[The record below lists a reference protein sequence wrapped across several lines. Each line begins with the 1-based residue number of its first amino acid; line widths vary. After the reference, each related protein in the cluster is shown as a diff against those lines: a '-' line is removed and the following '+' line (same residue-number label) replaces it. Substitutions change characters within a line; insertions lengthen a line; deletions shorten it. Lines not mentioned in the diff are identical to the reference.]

1 MSQAE
6 LPVLRVAYMPL
17 IDCAPLVAA
26 QRLGLDSAH
35 GLQLDLQRQASWAG
49 VRDRLLAGE
58 VEAAHA
64 LASLV
69 YAIDLGI
76 AGPQCPMALLMTLN
90 HNGQAITL
98 APAIAQALAAG
109 RTLLQ
114 ALTGLGRR
122 AVFAQTFPTGTHALW
137 LYYWLAAAGVDPMR
151 DVDVL
156 SIPPPQMPEA
166 LASGLVDGHCSGEPW
181 AAVAEAQGS
190 GQRVIRSG
198 ELWPGHPEKV
208 LACRRE
214 FAALQPELTERLTAC
229 VLEAC
234 RWLDA
239 TPANRA
245 LCAQWLAE
253 PEHIGVPPAHLAAC
267 LDAAVEIEANAVANA
282 VADDATVLAF
292 HRGGTVNMPW
302 LSDGEWFLSQFQRWG
317 WHDIEDDDIARLRD
331 IHRLDNYR
339 RAAARVGVAVPD
351 SDHRSNRLFDA
362 LKGD

>member
-17 IDCAPLVAA
+17 IDCAPLIAA
-26 QRLGLDSAH
+26 QRLGLDRKY

-64 LASLV
+64 LASQV

-76 AGPQCPMALLMTLN
+76 AGPQCAMALLMTLN
-90 HNGQAITL
+90 HNGQAITV
-98 APAIAQALAAG
+98 APALAQALG
-109 RTLLQ
+109 DGQSLPQ
-114 ALTGLGRR
+114 ALQRLGRR

-137 LYYWLAAAGVDPMR
+137 LYYWLAAGGVDPMR

-166 LASGLVDGHCSGEPW
+166 LASGLIDGYCSGEPW
-181 AAVAEAQGS
+181 AAVAQAQGS
-190 GQRVIRSG
+190 GVRVIGSG
-198 ELWPGHPEKV
+198 RLWPGHPEKV

-239 TPANRA
+239 AAANRA
-245 LCAQWLAE
+245 QCAQWLAE
-253 PEHIGVPPAHLAAC
+253 PAHIGVSATHLAAC
-267 LDAAVEIEANAVANA
+267 LDADAVDQAS
-282 VADDATVLAF
+282 DASALAF
-292 HRGGTVNMPW
+292 HRNGTVNMPW
-302 LSDGEWFLSQFQRWG
+302 LSDGEWFLGQFHRWG
-317 WHDIEDDDIARLRD
+317 WHDIHDDDIARLRD
-331 IHRLDNYR
+331 IHRLDNFR
-339 RAAARVGVAVPD
+339 LAAARVGVAVPD
-351 SDHRSNRLFDA
+351 GDHRRNRLFDTPS
-362 LKGD
+362 DD

>member
-1 MSQAE
+1 MSQAD

-26 QRLGLDSAH
+26 QRLGLDHAH
-35 GLQLDLQRQASWAG
+35 GLHLDLQRQASWAG

-76 AGPQCPMALLMTLN
+76 AGPQCAMGLLMTLN

-98 APAIAQALAAG
+98 APALAQALADG
-109 RTLLQ
+109 Q
-114 ALTGLGRR
+114 ALPHALAGLGRR

-137 LYYWLAAAGVDPMR
+137 LYYWLAAGGVDPMR
-151 DVDVL
+151 AVDVL
-156 SIPPPQMPEA
+156 SIPPPQMPDA
-166 LASGLVDGHCSGEPW
+166 LGSGLVDGYCSGEPW
-181 AAVAEAQGS
+181 AAVAQAKGV
-190 GQRVIRSG
+190 GARVIRSG

-214 FAALQPELTERLTAC
+214 FAALQPELTQQLTAC

-239 TPANRA
+239 GPDHRA
-245 LCAQWLAE
+245 QCAQWLAE
-253 PEHIGVPPAHLAAC
+253 PQHIGVSAAHLAAC
-267 LDAAVEIEANAVANA
+267 LDADTDAASG
-282 VADDATVLAF
+282 DATALAF
-292 HRGGTVNMPW
+292 HCNGAVNMPW

-317 WHDIEDDDIARLRD
+317 WHAIQDEDIARLRD

-339 RAAARVGVAVPD
+339 RAAARVGVAVAD
-351 SDHRSNRLFDA
+351 SDHRSNRLFDTP
-362 LKGD
+362 

>member
-1 MSQAE
+1 MSQAN

-17 IDCAPLVAA
+17 IDCAPLIAA
-26 QRLGLDSAH
+26 QRLGLDRAH
-35 GLQLDLQRQASWAG
+35 GLQLELQRQASWAG

-58 VEAAHA
+58 VDAAHA

-98 APAIAQALAAG
+98 APALAQALADG
-109 RTLLQ
+109 HGLPQ
-114 ALTGLGRR
+114 VLTGLGRR
-122 AVFAQTFPTGTHALW
+122 AVFAQPFPTGTHALW
-137 LYYWLAAAGVDPMR
+137 LYYWLAACGVDPMR

-166 LASGLVDGHCSGEPW
+166 LASGLVDGYCSGEPW

-190 GQRVIRSG
+190 GRRVIRSG
-198 ELWPGHPEKV
+198 ELWAGHPEKV

-239 TPANRA
+239 APGNRTQ
-245 LCAQWLAE
+245 CAQWLAE
-253 PEHIGVPPAHLAAC
+253 PQHIGVSAAHLAAC
-267 LDAAVEIEANAVANA
+267 LDADIEMHAN
-282 VADDATVLAF
+282 DATALAF
-292 HRGGTVNMPW
+292 HRNGAVNMPW
-302 LSDGEWFLSQFQRWG
+302 LSDGEWFLTQFQRWG
-317 WHDIEDDDIARLRD
+317 WHDIHDDDIARLRD

-339 RAAARVGVAVPD
+339 RAAASVGVAVPD
-351 SDHRSNRLFDA
+351 DDHRSNRLFDA
-362 LKGD
+362 L

>member
-6 LPVLRVAYMPL
+6 YPVLRVAYLPL

-26 QRLGLDSAH
+26 QHLGLDHQH
-35 GLQLDLQRQASWAG
+35 GLQLELQRQASWAG

-58 VEAAHA
+58 VEAAHT

-98 APAIAQALAAG
+98 APALAHALAAG
-109 RTLLQ
+109 RTLPQ
-114 ALTGLGRR
+114 ALAGLGRR

-137 LYYWLAAAGVDPMR
+137 LYYWLAAGGVDPIG

-166 LASGLVDGHCSGEPW
+166 LASGLVDGYCSGEPW
-181 AAVAEAQGS
+181 AAVAEAQGT
-190 GQRVIRSG
+190 GRRVIRSG

-214 FAALQPELTERLTAC
+214 FAALQPELSERLTAC
-229 VLEAC
+229 LLEAC

-239 TPANRA
+239 APANRA
-245 LCAQWLAE
+245 HCAQWLAE
-253 PEHIGVPPAHLAAC
+253 PQHIGVPATRLAVCLGAHPEVESHVGCVAA
-267 LDAAVEIEANAVANA
+267 
-282 VADDATVLAF
+282 ADDATALAF
-292 HRGGTVNMPW
+292 HRGGVVNMPW
-302 LSDGEWFLSQFQRWG
+302 LSDGEWFLGQFQRWG
-317 WHDIEDDDIARLRD
+317 WHDVQGDDIARLGD

-339 RAAARVGVAVPD
+339 RAAARVGVVAPD
-351 SDHRSNRLFDA
+351 SDHRSNRLFDTP
-362 LKGD
+362 

>member
-1 MSQAE
+1 MSRAE

-26 QRLGLDSAH
+26 QRLGLDRTH

-76 AGPQCPMALLMTLN
+76 AGPQCSMALLMTLN
-90 HNGQAITL
+90 HNGQTITL
-98 APAIAQALAAG
+98 APALAQAMAAG
-109 RTLLQ
+109 RTLPQ
-114 ALTGLGRR
+114 ALAGLGRR

-137 LYYWLAAAGVDPMR
+137 LYDWLAGGGVNPMR
-151 DVDVL
+151 DVDVC

-166 LASGLVDGHCSGEPW
+166 LASGLVDGYCSGEPW
-181 AAVAEAQGS
+181 AVVAQAQGT
-190 GQRVIRSG
+190 GMRVIRSG

-214 FAALQPELTERLTAC
+214 FAALQPELSERLTAC

-239 TPANRA
+239 ALANRVQ
-245 LCAQWLAE
+245 CAQWLAE
-253 PEHIGVPPAHLAAC
+253 PQHIGVSAAHLAAC
-267 LDAAVEIEANAVANA
+267 LDVDADAVNAGSNA
-282 VADDATVLAF
+282 MPDATALGF
-292 HRGGTVNMPW
+292 HRNGAVNMPW

-317 WHDIEDDDIARLRD
+317 WHDINDGDIARLRD
-331 IHRLDNYR
+331 IHRLDSYR
-339 RAAARVGVAVPD
+339 RAAASVGIAVPD
-351 SDHRSNRLFDA
+351 SDHRNNR
-362 LKGD
+362 

>member
-1 MSQAE
+1 MSQAD

-26 QRLGLDSAH
+26 QRLGLDHAH
-35 GLQLDLQRQASWAG
+35 GLRLDLQRQASWAG

-76 AGPQCPMALLMTLN
+76 AGPQCAMALLMTLN

-98 APAIAQALAAG
+98 APALAQSLADGQTLPQALA
-109 RTLLQ
+109 
-114 ALTGLGRR
+114 GLGRR

-137 LYYWLAAAGVDPMR
+137 LYYWLAAGGVDPVR

-156 SIPPPQMPEA
+156 SIPPPQMPDA
-166 LASGLVDGHCSGEPW
+166 LGSGLVDGYCSGEPW
-181 AAVAEAQGS
+181 AAVAQAQGV
-190 GQRVIRSG
+190 GARVIRSG
-198 ELWPGHPEKV
+198 ELWAGHPEKV

-214 FAALQPELTERLTAC
+214 FAALQPDLTQQLTAC

-239 TPANRA
+239 GPGHRA
-245 LCAQWLAE
+245 QCAQWLAE
-253 PEHIGVPPAHLAAC
+253 PQHIGVSAAHLAAC
-267 LDAAVEIEANAVANA
+267 LDADTDAASG
-282 VADDATVLAF
+282 DATALAF
-292 HRGGTVNMPW
+292 HRDGAVNMPW
-302 LSDGEWFLSQFQRWG
+302 LSDGEWFLGQFQRWG
-317 WHDIEDDDIARLRD
+317 WHAIQDEDIARLRE

-339 RAAARVGVAVPD
+339 RAAARVGVAVAD

-362 LKGD
+362 P

>member
-1 MSQAE
+1 MSQAD

-26 QRLGLDSAH
+26 QRLGLDHAH
-35 GLQLDLQRQASWAG
+35 GLHLDLQRQASWAG

-76 AGPQCPMALLMTLN
+76 AGPQCAMGLLMTLN

-98 APAIAQALAAG
+98 APALAQALADG
-109 RTLLQ
+109 Q
-114 ALTGLGRR
+114 ALPQALAGLGRR

-137 LYYWLAAAGVDPMR
+137 LYYWLAAGGVDPMR
-151 DVDVL
+151 AVDVL
-156 SIPPPQMPEA
+156 SIPPPQMPDA
-166 LASGLVDGHCSGEPW
+166 LGSGLVDGYCSGEPW
-181 AAVAEAQGS
+181 AAVAQAKGV
-190 GQRVIRSG
+190 GARVIRSG
-198 ELWPGHPEKV
+198 ELWAGHPEKV

-214 FAALQPELTERLTAC
+214 FAALQPELTQQLTAC

-239 TPANRA
+239 GPDHRA
-245 LCAQWLAE
+245 QCAQWLAE
-253 PEHIGVPPAHLAAC
+253 PQHIGVSAAHLAAC
-267 LDAAVEIEANAVANA
+267 LDADTDAASG
-282 VADDATVLAF
+282 DATALAF
-292 HRGGTVNMPW
+292 HRDGAVNMPW

-317 WHDIEDDDIARLRD
+317 WHAIQDEDIARLRD

-339 RAAARVGVAVPD
+339 HAAARVGVAVPD
-351 SDHRSNRLFDA
+351 SDHRSNRLFDTP
-362 LKGD
+362 